1 MSSSLGTQ
9 PESSERT
16 QRAAEADPDDDKE
29 KLAQPNFDTV
39 QFTFRMP
46 FGENSLPEPD
56 ISSAVELSSDQD
68 RLFVNSAA
76 DRRASGTHSSQSLSD
91 SVQDFPEE
99 FGRTYHAYR
108 AGSYAFPN
116 DLPER
121 ERLEWQ
127 GRILVE
133 LFGGKLY
140 FAPLD
145 KRRPPRHILD
155 VATGTG
161 EWAIQMGDLFP
172 GSEIIATDL
181 SPIQPLQVPPNVNFY
196 VEDSSD
202 IWDYSHKFG
211 YIHTRVTG
219 GCWWS
224 FEKQVAQQAFDAL
237 EPGGYLES
245 QEYDFFI
252 GCDDGTMNPDG
263 PLAQWSRDITLA
275 GERCHRPTTTGQFLK
290 EAFQRI
296 GFVDVQEIVYKIPL
310 NGWPKDDHLKKIG
323 RMWET
328 NMLSGIGGFSLSLFH
343 RVFQKSAAETEVFL
357 VDVRRELSD
366 PSIHSWMPCF
376 VVWGR
381 KPHPSEI
388 SGQPIGEVVIG
399 PGE

>member
-56 ISSAVELSSDQD
+56 ISSPVELSSDQD

-196 VEDSSD
+196 VEDS
-202 IWDYSHKFG
+202 
-211 YIHTRVTG
+211 VTG

-252 GCDDGTMNPDG
+252 GCDDGTMKPDG

-388 SGQPIGEVVIG
+388 SGQPIGEVAIG